1 MARALP
7 DEDLASL
14 LGIDAVL
21 HGLLLTDGLP
31 SDVSQR
37 LIRRL
42 VEHGPLPPGATE
54 SDLSLLLHDLA
65 MRVHWAMGDGEEY
78 PAASPH
84 RMTYLLDLPGESA
97 AAACKKEL
105 TAMGALSVSTTGPGD
120 RRRTATSNENIAA
133 GLVWSVA
140 AEFPEV
146 APGVAFDARVRALT
160 ALAERYGGQYAGAG
174 LY

>member
-21 HGLLLTDGLP
+21 LGLLLTDGLP

-37 LIRRL
+37 LIRPL

-97 AAACKKEL
+97 AAACKR
-105 TAMGALSVSTTGPGD
+105 S
-120 RRRTATSNENIAA
+120 
-133 GLVWSVA
+133 
-140 AEFPEV
+140 
-146 APGVAFDARVRALT
+146 
-160 ALAERYGGQYAGAG
+160 
-174 LY
+174 